1 MATRLSS
8 SYHDDSEIN
17 TNFDVDDREQA
28 GLLAQDVEKGQEAI
42 TPPSQHHEDT
52 VSTNKKLVYLFGY
65 FLCNIGLTLYNK
77 AILGSFKFPWLLTA
91 LHAGCSSI
99 GCSVMLQLGYFHAT
113 KLTRRENLALFAFSL
128 LFTIN
133 IAISNVSLAMVSV
146 PFHQVVRA
154 TTPLFT
160 TLLFRIMFNRTFNTA
175 TYLSLLPI
183 VLGVTLAVYG
193 DDFRYTDM
201 GFILTF
207 LGVILAA
214 FKTIVTNRMMTG
226 SLALSFW
233 EILLRMSPLAFV
245 QSIMYAYFTGELN
258 AFNIFLRTELFAEH
272 SPVHTTP
279 LGFMCVMLGNGFLA
293 FALNV
298 SSFSTNK
305 VAGALTMTVCAN
317 IKQCLTIVLGILLFN
332 VRLNVMNMLGI
343 VVTVAG
349 GILYSF
355 VELDSKKKKALQ
367 QPKR

>member
-1 MATRLSS
+1 
-8 SYHDDSEIN
+8 
-17 TNFDVDDREQA
+17 
-28 GLLAQDVEKGQEAI
+28 
-42 TPPSQHHEDT
+42 
-52 VSTNKKLVYLFGY
+52 
-65 FLCNIGLTLYNK
+65 
-77 AILGSFKFPWLLTA
+77 
-91 LHAGCSSI
+91 
-99 GCSVMLQLGYFHAT
+99 MLQLGYFNAS
-113 KLTRRENLALFAFSL
+113 KLTRRENVALVAFSL

-160 TLLFRIMFNRTFNTA
+160 TVLFRVLFNRTFSTN

-193 DDFRYTDM
+193 DDFRYTDL

-226 SLALSFW
+226 SLKLSFW
-233 EILLRMSPLAFV
+233 EILLRMSPLAFI
-245 QSIMYAYFTGELN
+245 QSVLYAYFTGELA
-258 AFNIFLRTELFAEH
+258 AFNRFLTDELFSESA
-272 SPVHTTP
+272 PTRTTP
-279 LGFMCVMLGNGFLA
+279 LSFLCVMLGNGFLA

-317 IKQCLTIVLGILLFN
+317 IKQCLTIILGILLFN
-332 VRLNVMNMLGI
+332 VRLNILNLMGI
-343 VVTVAG
+343 VVTVG
-349 GILYSF
+349 GGVLYSF
-355 VELDSKKKKALQ
+355 VELDSKRKKAAAF
-367 QPKR
+367 PPVSRR

>member
-1 MATRLSS
+1 
-8 SYHDDSEIN
+8 
-17 TNFDVDDREQA
+17 
-28 GLLAQDVEKGQEAI
+28 
-42 TPPSQHHEDT
+42 
-52 VSTNKKLVYLFGY
+52 
-65 FLCNIGLTLYNK
+65 
-77 AILGSFKFPWLLTA
+77 
-91 LHAGCSSI
+91 
-99 GCSVMLQLGYFHAT
+99 MLQLGYFHAT
-113 KLTRRENLALFAFSL
+113 KLTRRENLALVAFSL

-160 TLLFRIMFNRTFNTA
+160 TLLFRLFFNRTFSTA

-193 DDFRYTDM
+193 DDFRYSDM

-245 QSIMYAYFTGELN
+245 QSIIYAFFTGELA
-258 AFNIFLRTELFAEH
+258 AFNAFLRTELFAEN
-272 SPVHTTP
+272 SPTRTTP

-317 IKQCLTIVLGILLFN
+317 IKQCLTIILGIMLFN
-332 VRLNVMNMLGI
+332 VHLNMLNMWGI
-343 VVTVAG
+343 LITVAG
-349 GILYSF
+349 GVVYSM
-355 VELDSKKKKALQ
+355 VELDSKRKKPAAAASQ
-367 QPKR
+367 VKR

>member
-1 MATRLSS
+1 
-8 SYHDDSEIN
+8 
-17 TNFDVDDREQA
+17 
-28 GLLAQDVEKGQEAI
+28 
-42 TPPSQHHEDT
+42 
-52 VSTNKKLVYLFGY
+52 
-65 FLCNIGLTLYNK
+65 
-77 AILGSFKFPWLLTA
+77 
-91 LHAGCSSI
+91 
-99 GCSVMLQLGYFHAT
+99 MLQLGYFHAT
-113 KLTRRENLALFAFSL
+113 KLTRRENVALVLFSL

-160 TLLFRIMFNRTFNTA
+160 TLLFRLFYNRTFNNA

-183 VLGVTLAVYG
+183 VLGVSLAVYG
-193 DDFRYTDM
+193 DDFRYSDL

-226 SLALSFW
+226 SLNLSFW
-233 EILLRMSPLAFV
+233 EILLRMSPLAFI
-245 QSIMYAYFTGELN
+245 QSIIYAFFTGELS
-258 AFNIFLRTELFAEH
+258 AFNKFLRTELFAEH
-272 SPVHTTP
+272 LPNKATP
-279 LGFMCVMLGNGFLA
+279 LGFMFIMLGNGFLA

-332 VRLNVMNMLGI
+332 VHLNMLNMWGI
-343 VVTVAG
+343 LITVAG
-349 GILYSF
+349 GVIYSF
-355 VELDSKKKKALQ
+355 VELDSKKKKALAAAQ
-367 QPKR
+367 VKR

>member
-1 MATRLSS
+1 
-8 SYHDDSEIN
+8 
-17 TNFDVDDREQA
+17 
-28 GLLAQDVEKGQEAI
+28 
-42 TPPSQHHEDT
+42 
-52 VSTNKKLVYLFGY
+52 
-65 FLCNIGLTLYNK
+65 
-77 AILGSFKFPWLLTA
+77 
-91 LHAGCSSI
+91 
-99 GCSVMLQLGYFHAT
+99 MLQLGHFHSS
-113 KLTRRENLALFAFSL
+113 KLTQRENLVLVAFSL

-160 TLLFRIMFNRTFNTA
+160 TFLFRVLYNRTFSAN

-193 DDFRYTDM
+193 DDFRYSDL
-201 GFILTF
+201 GFVLTF

-233 EILLRMSPLAFV
+233 EILLRMSPLAFI
-245 QSIMYAYFTGELN
+245 QSLIYAYFTGELGR
-258 AFNIFLRTELFAEH
+258 FNTFLHEELFVEN
-272 SPVHTTP
+272 SPTRTTP
-279 LGFMCVMLGNGFLA
+279 LGFLFVMLGNGFLA

-317 IKQCLTIVLGILLFN
+317 IKQCLTIILGIVLFN
-332 VRLNVMNMLGI
+332 VRLNMMNLW
-343 VVTVAG
+343 
-349 GILYSF
+349 GILITIIGGVGYSF
-355 VELDSKKKKALQ
+355 VELDSKRRKAAAQ
-367 QPKR
+367 APKR